1 MQSNLNNAPKIA
13 NQLLDWYN
21 QNARDLPWRSHPQPY
36 NVLVSEIMLQQ
47 TRMETVLPYYQRWMT
62 AFPTLKVLAESELQ
76 EVLKLWEGL
85 GFYGRARNLHK
96 AAKIVLSDF
105 NGQIPKTQEELESL
119 PGIGRYTAAAIASIS
134 FGADEAA
141 LDGNIR
147 RILSRLFNIEE
158 PIRSAQAEEILWGL
172 AESLLP
178 DGKAGDF
185 NQALMDLG
193 SLVCTSRNPSCSLC
207 PLQKYCTAFGLGI
220 QEERPVNTEKKTLPH
235 KLVAAAI
242 IHRADGL
249 ILIAQRPE
257 KGLYGGLWEFPG
269 GKKENGETLQEA
281 LVREIQEELE
291 ADIHVG
297 EEFGSYQHT
306 LSHFRFTLYAFH
318 CTLIAGSQPK
328 AIEVKDFVWVNPYEM
343 KDYPMGKIDRLIAE
357 KLLSETE

>member
-1 MQSNLNNAPKIA
+1 VQSNLNNAPKIA

-105 NGQIPKTQEELESL
+105 NGQIPKTREELESL

-193 SLVCTSRNPSCSLC
+193 SLVCTSRNPVCDLC
-207 PLQKYCTAFGLGI
+207 PVI
-220 QEERPVNTEKKTLPH
+220 SVH
-235 KLVAAAI
+235 
-242 IHRADGL
+242 
-249 ILIAQRPE
+249 
-257 KGLYGGLWEFPG
+257 
-269 GKKENGETLQEA
+269 
-281 LVREIQEELE
+281 
-291 ADIHVG
+291 
-297 EEFGSYQHT
+297 
-306 LSHFRFTLYAFH
+306 
-318 CTLIAGSQPK
+318 
-328 AIEVKDFVWVNPYEM
+328 
-343 KDYPMGKIDRLIAE
+343 
-357 KLLSETE
+357 

>member
-1 MQSNLNNAPKIA
+1 MQSNVNNAPKIA
-13 NQLLDWYN
+13 NKLLDWYS
-21 QNARDLPWRSHPQPY
+21 QKARDLPWRSHPEPY
-36 NVLVSEIMLQQ
+36 GVWVSEIMLQQ
-47 TRMETVLPYYQRWMT
+47 TRMETVLPYYLRWMT

-85 GFYGRARNLHK
+85 GYYGRARNLHK
-96 AAKIVLSDF
+96 AARIVLSDF
-105 NGQIPKTQEELESL
+105 NGQLPSSRAELEAL
-119 PGIGRYTAAAIASIS
+119 PGIGRYTAAAIASIA

-158 PIRSAQAEEILWGL
+158 PIRSAQAEEPLWGL

-178 DGKAGDF
+178 AGKAGDF
-185 NQALMDLG
+185 NQALMDMG
-193 SLVCTSRNPSCSLC
+193 SLVCTPKNPACGHC

-220 QEERPVNTEKKTLPH
+220 QEDRPVKVEKKTIPH

-242 IHRADGL
+242 IRRTDGL
-249 ILIAQRPE
+249 VLIAQRPE

-281 LVREIQEELE
+281 LLREIQEELD

-306 LSHFRFTLYAFH
+306 LSHFRFTLHAFH
-318 CTLIAGSQPK
+318 CTLITGSQLK
-328 AIEVKDFVWVNPYEM
+328 AIEVKDFVWVKPHEM
-343 KDYPMGKIDRLIAE
+343 KTYPMGKIDRLIAE